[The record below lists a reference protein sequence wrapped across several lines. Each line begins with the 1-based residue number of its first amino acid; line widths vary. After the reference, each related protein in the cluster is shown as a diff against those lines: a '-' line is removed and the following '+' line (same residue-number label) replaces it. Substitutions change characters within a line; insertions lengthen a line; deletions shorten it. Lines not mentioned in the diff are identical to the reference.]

1 MLDIKLIKI
10 CSASKKDELYFL
22 ELRNKNYIK
31 NISINKSKIN
41 PKSHKKWFIKQLNS
55 KNEFFFIKKLR
66 KKIGY
71 LRLNYITKNLFEISI
86 AISKKFHNNNIGS
99 IALSLIEKKFFEKSF
114 QAKVLYKNKNSV
126 IFFKKNNYK
135 IFKKTKKYIVMRKKN
150 LIQKKIKI
158 INEIQSVRSKNN
170 INWMGI
176 LKVAFKHAPEESSK
190 ILNKIF
196 QEDKKIT
203 KLTRKLTKS

>member
-1 MLDIKLIKI
+1 MQRL
-10 CSASKKDELYFL
+10 KKDELYFL

-55 KNEFFFIKKLR
+55 KNELFVIKNK

-99 IALSLIEKKFFEKSF
+99 IALSLIEKNF
-114 QAKVLYKNKNSV
+114 LKNL
-126 IFFKKNNYK
+126 FKLKYC
-135 IFKKTKKYIVMRKKN
+135 IKTK
-150 LIQKKIKI
+150 IQLFFLKKII
-158 INEIQSVRSKNN
+158 IKSLKKQKN
-170 INWMGI
+170 IY
-176 LKVAFKHAPEESSK
+176 F
-190 ILNKIF
+190 
-196 QEDKKIT
+196 
-203 KLTRKLTKS
+203 